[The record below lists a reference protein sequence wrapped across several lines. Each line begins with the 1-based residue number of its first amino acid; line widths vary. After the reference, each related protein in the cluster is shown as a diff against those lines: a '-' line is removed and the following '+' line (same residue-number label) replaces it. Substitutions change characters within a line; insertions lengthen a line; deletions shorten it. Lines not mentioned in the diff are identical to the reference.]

1 MTDDIL
7 DPGFEQILRRTVPLL
22 DDGQLTP
29 ETDLMAAGLD
39 SLAAVQLL
47 AEIEATYEVVI
58 PDEALLGDIFATPG
72 DLWHV
77 VRRHLGSA

>member
-22 DDGQLTP
+22 GDGQLTP
-29 ETDLMAAGLD
+29 ETDLLAAGLD

-47 AEIEATYEVVI
+47 AEIEETYDVII
-58 PDEALLGDIFATPG
+58 PDEDLLGDIFATPR
-72 DLWHV
+72 DLWNV
-77 VRRHLGSA
+77 VRRHQDAA